1 MDSHHKWLSY
11 IYHTSIPHEF
21 YHPKKNGGNLILLC
35 GDGEEGNIITFD
47 TSFPG
52 NALMVF
58 GIERSNYYP
67 FECPSCPNNTIRIEP
82 LYDPV
87 PTCLRNLSHFSS
99 PLNYEIG
106 PLGERRPG
114 PVGITLGKALCLLK
128 DKRAEKKSLYMVARN
143 RL

>member
-1 MDSHHKWLSY
+1 
-11 IYHTSIPHEF
+11 
-21 YHPKKNGGNLILLC
+21 
-35 GDGEEGNIITFD
+35 
-47 TSFPG
+47 
-52 NALMVF
+52 MVF

-67 FECPSCPNNTIRIEP
+67 FECPSCPNNTVRIEP

-106 PLGERRPG
+106 PLGEQDPG

-128 DKRAEKKSLYMVARN
+128 EKRAGKKSLYVVARN
-143 RL
+143 RLLLLLNIFCLALPGCCLTKYTKTFSRLCIHG